1 MSRIAPLTASV
12 SLTMARFSTPRDRFS
27 GVMCLSCEIDLDL
40 HQPDPGSP
48 DRLLGICSGCQHWF
62 ILDLVPD
69 EDEGVMVLV
78 PEARDFLR
86 IGGPLDGQRS
96 R

>member
-27 GVMCLSCEIDLDL
+27 SVMCLACEIALDL
-40 HQPDPGSP
+40 HQPDPESP

-69 EDEGVMVLV
+69 EGDGVMVRV
-78 PEARDFLR
+78 PEARDFLK